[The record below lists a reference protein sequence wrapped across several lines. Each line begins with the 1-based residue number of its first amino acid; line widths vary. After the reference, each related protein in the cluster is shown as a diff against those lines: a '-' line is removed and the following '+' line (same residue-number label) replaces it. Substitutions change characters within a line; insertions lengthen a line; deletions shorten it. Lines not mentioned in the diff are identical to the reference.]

1 MQIARKITKIFF
13 LFAYPLALFI
23 LFLYLCAQICKN
35 MQEKKII
42 TAYKK
47 GLRETILN
55 TAMKAFAEKGI
66 RAVKM
71 DDIAESLAIS
81 KRTMYELYVTKED
94 LLYQGVKVYHERQ
107 KERLVELSKGKDLM
121 EILLKVYHMKVEEA
135 NATNPQ
141 FYDDLIRYPKV
152 LRYLDRE
159 KMNSREDMMRFFE
172 RGVHE
177 GYFREDINY
186 ELATRLFD
194 AVGRYIREEHLY
206 NKFSIKDIF
215 QGMPLVLIRGLC
227 TEKGINKLQEISR

>member
-71 DDIAESLAIS
+71 DDIAESLVIS

-141 FYDDLIRYPKV
+141 FYDDLVRYPQV
-152 LRYLDRE
+152 LRYLNRE
-159 KMNSREDMMRFFE
+159 KLNSRENMMRFFE
-172 RGVHE
+172 RGVQE
-177 GYFREDINY
+177 GYFRDDINY
-186 ELATRLFD
+186 ELAARLFD
-194 AVGRYIREEHLY
+194 AIGRYIREERLY
-206 NKFSIKDIF
+206 KKYSIKEVF
-215 QGMPLVLIRGLC
+215 KGMPLVLLRGLC
-227 TEKGINKLQEISR
+227 TEKGINKLQKISR